1 MFGDVYFLLLEL
13 DIFYVW
19 INILIWIRYEC
30 MVDF

>member
-1 MFGDVYFLLLEL
+1 MLGDVYFLLLEL

>member
-1 MFGDVYFLLLEL
+1 MFRDVYFLLLEL